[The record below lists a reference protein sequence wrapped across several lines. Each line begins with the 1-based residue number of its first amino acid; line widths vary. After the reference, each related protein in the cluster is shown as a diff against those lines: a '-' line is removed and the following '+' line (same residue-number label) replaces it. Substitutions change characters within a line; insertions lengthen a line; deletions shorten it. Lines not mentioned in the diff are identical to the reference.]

1 MDNKDTN
8 TTGGPER
15 YTGEML
21 ESLLYDMMNDPPE
34 LADDDKPVQPD
45 DVKSEKPQR
54 DDKAFS
60 KMVKEFIDHGG
71 FDDCTDLYKLTF
83 MLSFVRRS
91 EPGKLAKALIKGFR
105 DLSGVIMAPFDELM
119 AIDGMDVK
127 TSAYIAALRKLSS
140 YYSYKALDKA
150 DVSDMELIMDHIRMH
165 YCSSK
170 TGARIFMI
178 NKTGKI
184 ISSQDVTVAP
194 GTDLPFD
201 IKKAMLAVLCEN
213 AVKSVVLVHS
223 HEKPYHMP
231 DEHDAVVTRRFC
243 QMIDP
248 VGVLLTDHFV
258 ICDNKLY
265 SMRSMGLLDK

>member
-21 ESLLYDMMNDPPE
+21 ESLLSDMMNDPPE
-34 LADDDKPVQPD
+34 LADDDKPAQSD
-45 DVKSEKPQR
+45 GEKSGDPQS
-54 DDKAFS
+54 DNKDFS
-60 KMVKEFIDHGG
+60 KMINDFINDG
-71 FDDCTDLYKLTF
+71 FDVCTDLYKLTF
-83 MLSFVRRS
+83 MLSFVRHS
-91 EPGKLAKALIKGFR
+91 EPGRLAKALIKGFK
-105 DLSGVIMAPFDELM
+105 DLSGVMMAPFDELM
-119 AIDGMDVK
+119 AIDGMDIK

-248 VGVLLTDHFV
+248 IGVSLTDHFV
-258 ICDNKLY
+258 YNDNKLY
-265 SMRSMGLLDK
+265 SMRTLGLLDR